1 MAIDLDKYAKKPKS
15 GSSAKSN
22 LSYQKSL
29 IDLLMSPEF
38 AALTGTADPLAAVGG
53 SGGSLP
59 FSASPQARIRYN
71 SYANSA
77 DPQVQ
82 TILAAIDS
90 GANEIDI
97 INDIDRGVL
106 AAPTGYNADMAKAMV
121 RELASERDSQS
132 KAMAQFQY
140 EGGSAGG
147 GGGSSKDFFGKSYL
161 PNPNEMYTAE
171 TAPLD
176 ARQAKVLGSANTNME
191 QLLPDLI
198 SNKPRKASALVD
210 KGYDIDALARALYPN
225 ADFQR
230 RAGNAGSALFALVE
244 GRRRQP
250 GASGSISEAEFETA
264 RQADA
269 AQGLKYRD
277 AQLAPA
283 RRNNVMGEID
293 TGNKDRFRNNQAY
306 EKLLTSMVAG
316 TRLGALDSVAGRT
329 PLGDNIDRRKA
340 ALAQI
345 LGGGLSL

>member
-1 MAIDLDKYAKKPKS
+1 MAIDLDKYANKPKS
-15 GSSAKSN
+15 GTSAKSN

-147 GGGSSKDFFGKSYL
+147 GGGSKDFFGKSYL

-198 SNKPRKASALVD
+198 TNKPRKASALVD

>member
-15 GSSAKSN
+15 GTSAKSN

-59 FSASPQARIRYN
+59 FGASPQARIRYN

-147 GGGSSKDFFGKSYL
+147 GGGSKDFFGKSYL

-198 SNKPRKASALVD
+198 TNKPRKASALVD

-250 GASGSISEAEFETA
+250 GASGSISESEFETA

>member
-15 GSSAKSN
+15 GTSAKSN

-53 SGGSLP
+53 SSGSLP
-59 FSASPQARIRYN
+59 FGASPQARIRYN

-147 GGGSSKDFFGKSYL
+147 GGGSKDFFGKSYL

-198 SNKPRKASALVD
+198 TNKPRKASALVD

>member
-15 GSSAKSN
+15 GTSAKSN

-38 AALTGTADPLAAVGG
+38 AAFTGTADPLAAVGG

-77 DPQVQ
+77 APQVQ
-82 TILAAIDS
+82 TILAAIYS

-147 GGGSSKDFFGKSYL
+147 GGGSKDFFGKSYL

-198 SNKPRKASALVD
+198 TNKPRKASALVD

-277 AQLAPA
+277 AKLAPA

>member
-1 MAIDLDKYAKKPKS
+1 MAIDLDKYANKPKS
-15 GSSAKSN
+15 GTSAKSN

-59 FSASPQARIRYN
+59 FGASPQARIRYN

-147 GGGSSKDFFGKSYL
+147 GGGSKDFFGKSYL

-198 SNKPRKASALVD
+198 TNKPRKASALVD

>member
-1 MAIDLDKYAKKPKS
+1 
-15 GSSAKSN
+15 
-22 LSYQKSL
+22 
-29 IDLLMSPEF
+29 
-38 AALTGTADPLAAVGG
+38 
-53 SGGSLP
+53 
-59 FSASPQARIRYN
+59 
-71 SYANSA
+71 
-77 DPQVQ
+77 
-82 TILAAIDS
+82 
-90 GANEIDI
+90 
-97 INDIDRGVL
+97 
-106 AAPTGYNADMAKAMV
+106 
-121 RELASERDSQS
+121 
-132 KAMAQFQY
+132 
-140 EGGSAGG
+140 
-147 GGGSSKDFFGKSYL
+147 
-161 PNPNEMYTAE
+161 
-171 TAPLD
+171 
-176 ARQAKVLGSANTNME
+176 
-191 QLLPDLI
+191 LLPDLI
-198 SNKPRKASALVD
+198 TNKPRKASALVD

>member
-132 KAMAQFQY
+132 KAMAQYQY
-140 EGGSAGG
+140 EGGS
-147 GGGSSKDFFGKSYL
+147 GGGSGSKDFFGKSYL

-198 SNKPRKASALVD
+198 TNKPGKASALVD
-210 KGYDIDALARALYPN
+210 KGYDIDALSRALYPN
-225 ADFQR
+225 ADFMR

-277 AQLAPA
+277 AQVAPA